1 MSIFARAM
9 LEILRKQSYGTHSF
23 FAVAW
28 GRMRTNTCGGAA
40 ECQTIRKGVSIDS
53 GEEAKGG
60 LNIPE
65 NRDPFFWKNCGRNL
79 PSGPSS
85 LFRTEQYIL
94 VAVETWP
101 FRVIMG

>member
-1 MSIFARAM
+1 MS
-9 LEILRKQSYGTHSF
+9 
-23 FAVAW
+23 
-28 GRMRTNTCGGAA
+28 GGGA
-40 ECQTIRKGVSIDS
+40 ECQTFRKGVSIDS
-53 GEEAKGG
+53 GDEAKGG

-65 NRDPFFWKNCGRNL
+65 NRDPIFWKNCGRNL